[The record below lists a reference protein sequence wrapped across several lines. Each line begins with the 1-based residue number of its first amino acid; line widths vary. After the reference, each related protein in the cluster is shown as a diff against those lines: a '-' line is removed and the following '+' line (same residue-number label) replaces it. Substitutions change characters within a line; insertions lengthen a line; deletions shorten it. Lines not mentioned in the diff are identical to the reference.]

1 MPDRSLLVELPYSYS
16 EPLCYNQL
24 IWNYRLSKIS
34 RCRMKRWLVLPLL
47 LLIGLA
53 AYQNDPV
60 VVSSTTKPTETIAA
74 ATIAPTY
81 TPTDV
86 TPTALP
92 MATLGPTP
100 VATL

>member
-1 MPDRSLLVELPYSYS
+1 
-16 EPLCYNQL
+16 
-24 IWNYRLSKIS
+24 
-34 RCRMKRWLVLPLL
+34 MKRWLVLPLL

-74 ATIAPTY
+74 ATIVPTY
-81 TPTDV
+81 TPTTV

-92 MATLGPTP
+92 TATLGPTP